1 MARSI
6 NPYTQQSIKEYAEL
20 NLAQLDSRIDA
31 CSSAQKSWSSKA
43 LNERIQLVKG
53 VSKRMLE
60 VKQELAVLAA
70 TEMGKPITQGIQEVE
85 KCAWAID
92 LMCAQAA
99 DILKAKVI
107 SAEAQESYVQHDPL
121 GLVLG
126 VMPWN
131 YPYWQVIRYAI
142 PALISGNGVLLK
154 HASNVTGVA
163 LAIES
168 LICQAVGNDLFSV
181 LILKVSNVSKVIE
194 NFQVRAVTLTG
205 SEAAGSAV
213 AMAAGKAI
221 KPVVLELGG
230 SNAFVVMKDADVE
243 LAVKDAIVGRFQNS
257 GQSCIAAK
265 RILVHSSL
273 EKEFTEKFAARVK
286 RLWAGDPMDE
296 HCYVGPMARVD
307 LAEELHDQ
315 VERSMAAGAKLLVGG
330 RYQGATYSPT
340 VLTGV
345 KPGMPAFDE
354 ETFGPVAAIGTF
366 DSNEDMLALVNSSKY
381 GLGVSLYSSDVQGIK
396 TLASQ
401 FNEGAVFINSIVKS
415 DPRLPFGGTKLSGFG
430 RELGEVGFL
439 NFVNQKTVY
448 VG

>member
-1 MARSI
+1 MALSF
-6 NPYTQQSIKEYAEL
+6 NPYTQQSIREYAEL
-20 NLAQLDSRIDA
+20 NLAQIDFRINA
-31 CSSAQKSWSSKA
+31 CSSAQKSWGKTA
-43 LNERIQLVKG
+43 LNERIEMVK
-53 VSKRMLE
+53 VLSKRIIDA
-60 VKQELAVLAA
+60 KKELAVLA
-70 TEMGKPITQGIQEVE
+70 TSEMGKPISQGIQEVE

-92 LMCAQAA
+92 LMCAQAT
-99 DILKAKVI
+99 DILKTKIVPT
-107 SAEAQESYVQHDPL
+107 EAQESYVQYDPL

-154 HASNVTGVA
+154 HASNVTGSA
-163 LAIES
+163 LALEN

-181 LILKVSNVSKVIE
+181 LVINVSNVSKVIE
-194 NFQVRAVTLTG
+194 NPKVRAVTLTG

-213 AMAAGKAI
+213 AMVAGKSI

-230 SNAFVVMKDADVE
+230 SNAFVVMKDGDVD
-243 LAVKDAIVGRFQNS
+243 LAVKDAIAGRFQNS
-257 GQSCIAAK
+257 GQSCIAVK

-273 EKEFTEKFAARVK
+273 EKEFTDKFAARVK
-286 RLWAGDPMDE
+286 RLWVGDPMDE
-296 HCYVGPMARVD
+296 HCFVGPMARED
-307 LAEELHDQ
+307 LAADLHDQ
-315 VERSMAAGAKLLVGG
+315 VERSVAAGAKLLVGG

-366 DSNEDMLALVNSSKY
+366 DSNEDMLDLVNSSRY
-381 GLGVSLYSSDVQGIK
+381 GLGVSIYSTDVLGVK
-396 TLASQ
+396 TLTSQ
-401 FNEGAVFINSIVKS
+401 FEEGAVFINSIVKS
-415 DPRLPFGGTKLSGFG
+415 DPRLPFGGAKLSGFG

-439 NFVNQKTVY
+439 NFVNHKTVY